1 MLNKITLLSIILSQL
16 LITNIFSENTNRD
29 KDSLNVTLEIHS
41 NFDNNLDS
49 LLSLWYLQRAIKTDY
64 SSNYENLDSIIPEF
78 PDSVYINRLQSIPSV
93 VDLSY
98 NKIVRNYIHVY
109 TKQRRESV
117 EAMIGLSDYYF
128 PKIEEIFESYGLPT
142 ELKYMAII
150 ESALNPRAVSR
161 VGATGMWQ
169 FMYATARMYDLT
181 VNSYV
186 DERRDPVKAAHA
198 AALFMKDL
206 YSMFNDWTLVIA
218 AYNCGPGNVNK
229 AIRRTGGSRDFWKI
243 YYFLPRETRGYVPA
257 YIAATYTMNYYHEHN
272 LNPKYPEIPLA
283 TDTIMI
289 AENLHLK
296 QVSEVLN
303 VPLKAL
309 RDLNPQYK
317 IDIIPAEGARFGL
330 TLPMEL
336 TGKFINLQDSI
347 FNYKDSVFFSAEN
360 NIRNPQRSYYIPP
373 APSNRDKLV
382 YTVKSGDNL
391 GYISEWYN
399 VRTADIRYWN
409 NIRGNMIRVG
419 QRLNIYVPKG
429 SAGKYANINN
439 LSFEEKQRRIGKSVS
454 TPQNTSSQKT
464 NDNYIY
470 YKVGRGDTIW
480 EIAKKYPG
488 VTETEILQLNNM
500 TSGKSLKAGQ
510 YIKIKPKG

>member
-1 MLNKITLLSIILSQL
+1 MLKKITVLSIILSQL
-16 LITNIFSENTNRD
+16 FVAKTFSENTGGD
-29 KDSLNVTLEIHS
+29 KDSIDITLEIHS
-41 NFDNNLDS
+41 NFDKNLDS
-49 LLSLWYLQRAIKTDY
+49 LLNLWYLQKAIKTDY
-64 SSNYENLDSIIPEF
+64 STNDERQDSIIPEF
-78 PDSVYINRLQSIPSV
+78 PDSVYISRLQNIPSV
-93 VDLSY
+93 VNLSY
-98 NKIVRNYIHVY
+98 NKIVQNYIHVY

-117 EAMIGLSDYYF
+117 ENMIGLADYYF

-142 ELKYMAII
+142 ELKYLAII

-181 VNSYV
+181 INSYV

-206 YSMFNDWTLVIA
+206 YSMFNDWTLAIA

-243 YYFLPRETRGYVPA
+243 YYYLPRETRGYVPA

-272 LNPKYPEIPLA
+272 LKPRYPEIPLA
-283 TDTIMI
+283 TDTIMVTD
-289 AENLHLK
+289 NLHLK
-296 QVSEVLN
+296 QVSQVLDI
-303 VPLKAL
+303 PIKAL

-317 IDIIPAEGARFGL
+317 MDIIPAKGIGFGL

-336 TGKFINLQDSI
+336 TGKFIDLQDSI
-347 FNYKDSVFFSAEN
+347 FNYKDSLFFSADN
-360 NIRNPQRSYYIPP
+360 TIRNPQRSYYIPP
-373 APSNRDKLV
+373 APTNRDKLI

-399 VRTADIRYWN
+399 VRASDIRYWN

-419 QRLNIYVPKG
+419 QKLNIYVPKG
-429 SAGKYANINN
+429 SAGKYADINK
-439 LSFEEKQRRIGKSVS
+439 LSFAEKQRRIGKNVS
-454 TPQNTSSQKT
+454 TQKNTSSQT
-464 NDNYIY
+464 ADDNYIY
-470 YKVGRGDTIW
+470 YKVDHGDTIW

-510 YIKIKPKG
+510 NLKIKPKS

>member
-1 MLNKITLLSIILSQL
+1 MTKKAILSI
-16 LITNIFSENTNRD
+16 LISSSIIFTAFSKNSTQN
-29 KDSLNVTLEIHS
+29 KDSLKTTLDIQT
-41 NFDNNLDS
+41 NFDQNLDS
-49 LLSLWYLQRAIKTDY
+49 LLTLWYLQKTIKTDY
-64 SSNYENLDSIIPEF
+64 SAHNKQPDSVIPEF
-78 PDSVYINRLQSIPSV
+78 PDSVYIQRLQSIPSV
-93 VDLSY
+93 IDLSY

-109 TKQRRESV
+109 TQQRRESV
-117 EAMIGLSDYYF
+117 EVMIGLSDYYF

-181 VNSYV
+181 VNSFV
-186 DERRDPVKAAHA
+186 DERLDPIKAAHA

-243 YYFLPRETRGYVPA
+243 YYYLPRETRGYVPA
-257 YIAATYTMNYYHEHN
+257 FIAAAYTMNFYQEHN

-283 TDTIMI
+283 TDTII
-289 AENLHLK
+289 INDNLHLK
-296 QVSEVLN
+296 QVAEVLDI
-303 VPLKAL
+303 PLKAL

-317 IDIIPAEGARFGL
+317 LDIIPAKGTEFGL
-330 TLPMEL
+330 TLPMEF
-336 TGKFINLQDSI
+336 TGKFIDLQDSI
-347 FNYKDSVFFSAEN
+347 FSYKDSIYFSADN
-360 NIRNPQRSYYIPP
+360 MIRNPQRSYYIPP
-373 APSNRDKLV
+373 APTNRDKLV

-391 GYISEWYN
+391 GFIAEWYN
-399 VRTADIRYWN
+399 VRASEIRYWN

-419 QRLNIYVPKG
+419 QKLNIYVPKG
-429 SAGKYANINN
+429 SAAKYADINK
-439 LSFEEKQRRIGKSVS
+439 LSFAEKQRRIGKKVS
-454 TPQNTSSQKT
+454 TSQKSRSQIS
-464 NDNYIY
+464 NDNYVY
-470 YKVGRGDTIW
+470 YKVGSGDTIW

-500 TSGKSLKAGQ
+500 TSGRSLKAGQ
-510 YIKIKPKG
+510 YIKIKPKS

>member
-1 MLNKITLLSIILSQL
+1 MTKKAIFSILISSSIIF
-16 LITNIFSENTNRD
+16 TAFSKNSTQN
-29 KDSLNVTLEIHS
+29 KDSLKTTLDIQT
-41 NFDNNLDS
+41 NFDQNLDS
-49 LLSLWYLQRAIKTDY
+49 LLTLWYLQKTIKTDY
-64 SSNYENLDSIIPEF
+64 SAHNKQPDSVIPEF
-78 PDSVYINRLQSIPSV
+78 PDSVYIQRLQSIPSV
-93 VDLSY
+93 IDLSY

-109 TKQRRESV
+109 TQQRRESV
-117 EAMIGLSDYYF
+117 EVMIGLSDYYF

-181 VNSYV
+181 VNSFV
-186 DERRDPVKAAHA
+186 DERLDPIKAAHA

-243 YYFLPRETRGYVPA
+243 YYYLPRETRGYVPA
-257 YIAATYTMNYYHEHN
+257 FIAAAYTMNFYQEHN

-283 TDTIMI
+283 TDTII
-289 AENLHLK
+289 INDNLHLK
-296 QVSEVLN
+296 QVAEVLDI
-303 VPLKAL
+303 PLKAL

-317 IDIIPAEGARFGL
+317 LDIIPAKGTEFGL
-330 TLPMEL
+330 TLPMEF
-336 TGKFINLQDSI
+336 TGKFIDLQDSI
-347 FNYKDSVFFSAEN
+347 FSYKDSIYFSADN
-360 NIRNPQRSYYIPP
+360 MIRNPQRSYYIPP
-373 APSNRDKLV
+373 APTNRDKLV

-391 GYISEWYN
+391 GFIAEWYN
-399 VRTADIRYWN
+399 VRASEIRYWN

-419 QRLNIYVPKG
+419 QKLNIYVPKG
-429 SAGKYANINN
+429 SAAKYADINK
-439 LSFEEKQRRIGKSVS
+439 LSFAEKQRRIGKKVS
-454 TPQNTSSQKT
+454 TSQKSRSQIS
-464 NDNYIY
+464 NDNYVY
-470 YKVGRGDTIW
+470 YKVGSGDTIW

-500 TSGKSLKAGQ
+500 TSGRSLKAGQ
-510 YIKIKPKG
+510 YIKIKPKS

>member
-1 MLNKITLLSIILSQL
+1 MAKNIVLSIIFFQL
-16 LITNIFSENTNRD
+16 LSVTALSNHPEQN
-29 KDSLNVTLEIHS
+29 KDSLNVSLEIQS
-41 NFDNNLDS
+41 NFDQNLDS
-49 LLSLWYLQRAIKTDY
+49 LLNLWYLQKAIKTDY
-64 SSNYENLDSIIPEF
+64 SINYENLDSIIPEF
-78 PDSVYINRLQSIPSV
+78 PDSVYIQRLQNIPSV

-98 NKIVRNYIHVY
+98 NNIVRNYIHVY

-181 VNSYV
+181 VNSFV
-186 DERRDPVKAAHA
+186 DERRDPIKSAHA

-229 AIRRTGGSRDFWKI
+229 AIRRTGGSRDFWKL

-257 YIAATYTMNYYHEHN
+257 YIAAAYTINYYHEHN
-272 LNPKYPEIPLA
+272 LNPKYPEISLA
-283 TDTIMI
+283 TDTIMVTD
-289 AENLHLK
+289 NLHFK
-296 QVSEVLN
+296 QVSEVLGI
-303 VPLKAL
+303 PLKAL

-317 IDIIPAEGARFGL
+317 LDIVPAKGTEFGL
-330 TLPMEL
+330 TLPMEF
-336 TGKFINLQDSI
+336 TGKYIDFQDSI
-347 FNYKDSVFFSAEN
+347 LNYKDSVFFSVDN
-360 NIRNPQRSYYIPP
+360 TIRNPQRSYYIPP
-373 APSNRDKLV
+373 APTNRDKLV

-391 GYISEWYN
+391 GFIAEWYN
-399 VRTADIRYWN
+399 VRASEIRYWN

-419 QRLNIYVPKG
+419 QKLNIYVPKG
-429 SAGKYANINN
+429 SASKYADINT
-439 LSFEEKQRRIGKSVS
+439 LSFEEKQRRIGKKVS
-454 TPQNTSSQKT
+454 TPQKTTSQT
-464 NDNYIY
+464 TDDNYIY
-470 YKVGRGDTIW
+470 YKVGSGDTIW

-488 VTETEILQLNNM
+488 VTESEILQLNNM
-500 TSGKSLKAGQ
+500 ASGRSLKAGQ
-510 YIKIKPKG
+510 YIKIKPKS

>member
-1 MLNKITLLSIILSQL
+1 MTKKIILSIILSFSL
-16 LITNIFSENTNRD
+16 SFSAFTNHTTQKNDTLKVPANTQTNFSQ
-29 KDSLNVTLEIHS
+29 
-41 NFDNNLDS
+41 NLDS
-49 LLSLWYLQRAIKTDY
+49 LLNLWYIQNAVKT
-64 SSNYENLDSIIPEF
+64 NYTLSDEDVNPAIPEF
-78 PDSVYINRLQSIPSV
+78 PDSVYIHRLQQLPSV

-142 ELKYMAII
+142 ELKYLAII

-181 VNSYV
+181 INSFV
-186 DERRDPVKAAHA
+186 DERRDPIKSAHA

-229 AIRRTGGSRDFWKI
+229 AIRRTGGSRDFWKL
-243 YYFLPRETRGYVPA
+243 YYYLPRETRGYVPA

-272 LNPKYPEIPLA
+272 LNPKYPEISLA
-283 TDTIMI
+283 TDTII
-289 AENLHLK
+289 INDNLHLK
-296 QVSEVLN
+296 QVSEVLDI
-303 VPLKAL
+303 PLKAL

-317 IDIIPAEGARFGL
+317 LDIIPAKGSAFGL
-330 TLPMEL
+330 TLPMEF
-336 TGKFINLQDSI
+336 TGNFIDFQDSI
-347 FNYKDSVFFSAEN
+347 FNYKDSVFFSTDN
-360 NIRNPQRSYYIPP
+360 TIRNPQRSYYIPP
-373 APSNRDKLV
+373 APTNRDKLV

-391 GYISEWYN
+391 GFIAEWYN
-399 VRTADIRYWN
+399 VRASEIRYWN

-419 QRLNIYVPKG
+419 QKLNIYVPRG
-429 SAGKYANINN
+429 SAAKYADINK
-439 LSFEEKQRRIGKSVS
+439 LSFAEKQQRIGKTVS
-454 TPQNTSSQKT
+454 TPKKTSSQTKD
-464 NDNYIY
+464 DNYVY
-470 YKVGRGDTIW
+470 YKVGSGDTIW

-510 YIKIKPKG
+510 YIKIKPKS

>member
-1 MLNKITLLSIILSQL
+1 MTRKFILTIILSQA
-16 LITNIFSENTNRD
+16 LIFTATSKPMNQG
-29 KDSLNVTLEIHS
+29 KDSLKVTGEIQT
-41 NFDNNLDS
+41 NFDQNLDS
-49 LLSLWYLQRAIKTDY
+49 LLQLWYLQNAIKTDY
-64 SSNYENLDSIIPEF
+64 SSSSESRDSIIPEF
-78 PDSVYINRLQSIPSV
+78 SDSVYIQRLQSIPSV
-93 VDLSY
+93 IDLSY

-109 TKQRRESV
+109 TRQRRESV

-181 VNSYV
+181 INSFV
-186 DERRDPVKAAHA
+186 DERRDPIKSAHA

-229 AIRRTGGSRDFWKI
+229 AIRRTGGSRDFWKL
-243 YYFLPRETRGYVPA
+243 YYYLPRETRGYVPA
-257 YIAATYTMNYYHEHN
+257 FIAAAYTMNFYDEHY
-272 LNPKYPEIPLA
+272 LNPRYPEIPMA
-283 TDTIMI
+283 TDTVMVTD
-289 AENLHLK
+289 NLHLK
-296 QVSEVLN
+296 QVAEVLN

-317 IDIIPAEGARFGL
+317 LDIVPAKGSEFGL
-330 TLPMEL
+330 TLPMEF
-336 TGKFINLQDSI
+336 TGKFIDLQDSI
-347 FNYKDSVFFSAEN
+347 FTYKDSVYFSAEN
-360 NIRNPQRSYYIPP
+360 TIRNPQRSYYIPP
-373 APSNRDKLV
+373 APTNRDKLV

-391 GYISEWYN
+391 GYIAEWYN
-399 VRTADIRYWN
+399 VRASEIRYWN

-419 QRLNIYVPKG
+419 QKLNIYVPEG
-429 SAGKYANINN
+429 HASRYADINK
-439 LSFEEKQRRIGKSVS
+439 LSFEEKQRRIGKKVS
-454 TPQNTSSQKT
+454 TPQKATSQTT

-470 YKVGRGDTIW
+470 YKVGSGDTIW

-500 TSGKSLKAGQ
+500 TSGRSLKAGQ